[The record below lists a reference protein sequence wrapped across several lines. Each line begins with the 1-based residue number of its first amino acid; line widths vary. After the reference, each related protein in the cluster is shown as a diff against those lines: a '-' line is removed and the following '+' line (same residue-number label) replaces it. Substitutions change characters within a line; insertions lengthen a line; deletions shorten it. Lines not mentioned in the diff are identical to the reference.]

1 MADQMAELNR
11 GTGDLPELSNLMVIR
26 QGIKARKLID
36 NTFVYISLAFLLGT
50 LGILIILIGKLVIE
64 GSKRLGTGLWDFLT
78 SVPDSNPAEAGIK
91 VAMVGSFLVILVT
104 ASIAV
109 PLGIGAGI
117 YLEEYATTIRVPDS
131 YPAWVQRLPQWLAN
145 TIEINISNLA
155 GVPSIIYGLLA
166 LGVFK
171 HQLRL
176 GETVITAGLTLA
188 LLILPIIIVTTRE
201 SIKAIPQSLREG
213 VYAIGASRWQSIWD
227 HILPAS
233 AGGILTGIIV
243 GLSRALGEAAPLVTI
258 GALTF
263 ITFLPP
269 LPFTPIDGKPAGLF
283 DWLFSPF
290 TVMPIQVFDWVGRPQ
305 PEFNV
310 VNAGAAAVVLVVMTL
325 YMNALAIYLRLYFRK
340 RVKW

>member
-1 MADQMAELNR
+1 MAELNR
-11 GTGDLPELSNLMVIR
+11 GTSDLPELSNLMVIR
-26 QGIKARKLID
+26 QGIKVRKLID
-36 NTFVYISLAFLLGT
+36 NAFVYIALACLLGT

-78 SVPDSNPAEAGIK
+78 AVPDSDPAEAGIK

-117 YLEEYATTIRVPDS
+117 YLEEYAKKNWFSNV
-131 YPAWVQRLPQWLAN
+131 
-145 TIEINISNLA
+145 IEINISNLA

-166 LGVFK
+166 LGIFK
-171 HQLRL
+171 AQLKL
-176 GETVITAGLTLA
+176 GETIITAGLTLA

-201 SIKAIPQSLREG
+201 AIKAIPQSLREG
-213 VYAIGASRWQSIWD
+213 VFAIGASRWQVIWD

-243 GLSRALGEAAPLVTI
+243 GLSRAIGEAAPLVTI

-269 LPFTPIDGKPAGLF
+269 VPFALKPKPDGSFVVVGPF
-283 DWLFSPF
+283 EWLFSQF

-325 YMNALAIYLRLYFRK
+325 SMNALAIYLRLYFRK

>member
-1 MADQMAELNR
+1 MTNEM
-11 GTGDLPELSNLMVIR
+11 PELLDLGLIR
-26 QGIKARKLID
+26 QGISARKLVD
-36 NTFVYISLAFLLGT
+36 NIFIALGLSALAFSLGVLL
-50 LGILIILIGKLVIE
+50 ILIGKLLLE
-64 GSKRLGTGLWDFLT
+64 GGKRLFGEGLQGLWTFLT
-78 SVPDSNPAEAGIK
+78 SVPDSDPEIAGIK
-91 VAMVGSFLVILVT
+91 IAIIGSFCVILLT
-104 ASIAV
+104 AVIAV

-117 YLEEYATTIRVPDS
+117 FLEEYAGRGG
-131 YPAWVQRLPQWLAN
+131 LPIPFPKWASDV
-145 TIEINISNLA
+145 IEINISNLA

-171 HQLRL
+171 HQFKL

-201 SIKAIPQSLREG
+201 AIKAVPQSLREG
-213 VYAIGASRWQSIWD
+213 VYAIGASRWQMIWD

-243 GLSRALGEAAPLVTI
+243 GLSRAIGEAAPLVTI

-263 ITFLPP
+263 ITFPP
-269 LPFTPIDGKPAGLF
+269 PFPFSPKPEGQGVYGPF
-283 DWLFSPF
+283 DWLFSQF
-290 TVMPIQVFDWVGRPQ
+290 TVMPIQVFDWVSRPR
-305 PEFNV
+305 PEFSV

-325 YMNALAIYLRLYFRK
+325 SMNALAIYLRFYFRK